1 MSFAG
6 LERYPLSGE
15 ELLVSLLILIGGAV
29 AVTLVGTRGRT
40 LILPLLVA
48 LIVRAGVALGQRIT
62 NILPQGQAD
71 AGRFERTAWLWSEH
85 GCMDTSVLNMG
96 GSYVHSW
103 IMSQLYACSGI
114 DRAPLV
120 FQMTNVLLGL
130 FTIMVSALIARR
142 IWGQKVAVRAAW
154 VMAFFPTLV
163 LYSVVELREVWVT
176 AFLMTG
182 VYLVIRWMQDGGQH
196 FFALGVAA
204 IMGSAV
210 FHGGTIFAIFG
221 LGLAVLFVF
230 SRQGLD
236 LLATQ
241 RLNKRWGGAAI
252 MVIAGSMVLMFGV
265 EELRFSSIGDVTEL
279 GEQYEGLEDRQD
291 RLVRGAAE
299 YPSWLRLE
307 GATDA
312 QIVLLTPIRAAYLL
326 FGPLPWDVRAPRHV
340 IGLVDGLLY
349 LAMVILLW
357 QYRHVWWQKPEL
369 RLLLI
374 MLAGL
379 VLVYAWG
386 TGNFGTGMR
395 HRAKFVTILIVLAAG
410 MLGKKRWRLQQFQ
423 MNGLLDRL
431 PDRVKR
437 RLIPRSRQAPA
448 ATFHGQRLHQR

>member
-1 MSFAG
+1 MPAG
-6 LERYPLSGE
+6 LERTPWGAD
-15 ELLVSLLILIGGAV
+15 ELWVSLILLFVGILGVAV
-29 AVTLVGTRGRT
+29 AGTRGRG

-48 LIVRAGVALGQRIT
+48 LLARTVVAVAQRISLF
-62 NILPQGQAD
+62 LPQGGSD
-71 AGRFERTAWLWSEH
+71 ARGMEGRAWNWSEA
-85 GCMDTSVLNMG
+85 GCLDTSRLDMG
-96 GSYVHSW
+96 GSHVHSW
-103 IMSQLYACSGI
+103 IMSHWHSCLGV

-120 FQMTNVLLGL
+120 FQMSNVLLGVYTV
-130 FTIMVSALIARR
+130 FVSALIARR
-142 IWGQKVAVRAAW
+142 IWGGRVAVRVAW

-196 FFALGVAA
+196 LFALGVAA

-230 SRQGLD
+230 GRQGLD
-236 LLATQ
+236 LLSTQ
-241 RLNKRWGGAAI
+241 RLNKRWGGAAV
-252 MVIAGSMVLMFGV
+252 MVIAGTMVLMFGV

-279 GEQYEGLEDRQD
+279 GERYETLEERQD
-291 RLVRGAAE
+291 RTIRGGAE

-312 QIVLLTPIRAAYLL
+312 QIILLTPMRAAYLL
-326 FGPLPWDVRAPRHV
+326 FGPLPWDVRSPRHI

-369 RLLLI
+369 RVLLI

-395 HRAKFVTILIVLAAG
+395 HRAKFVAMFIVLAG
-410 MLGKKRWRLQQFQ
+410 GLLGSKRWRLQQFQ